1 MQAERLASSPKPIDY
16 QRTIAHDSADAGLV
30 VKAIMAQV
38 IRSGAFLQQCWSV
51 HPLCV
56 TVKRMTDEQVVVLSC
71 SSCKSAHY
79 LTTTTIASN
88 GASVQEASAEDNVRD
103 EPPGEEYLKACV
115 SSHPSALSLREMD
128 VFQDLVR
135 LRCADC
141 RRLYDLVV
149 STFETRQK

>member
-1 MQAERLASSPKPIDY
+1 MTQI
-16 QRTIAHDSADAGLV
+16 
-30 VKAIMAQV
+30 

-56 TVKRMTDEQVVVLSC
+56 TVKRMTDERAVVLSC

-79 LTTTTIASN
+79 LTVATVSSKAS
-88 GASVQEASAEDNVRD
+88 SAQQIVGDNALRD
-103 EPPGEEYLKACV
+103 EPPGEEFLKACV
-115 SSHPSALSLREMD
+115 STHQASLTLREMD

-141 RRLYDLVV
+141 RRQYELTV
-149 STFETRQK
+149 SAFETRHK

>member
-1 MQAERLASSPKPIDY
+1 M
-16 QRTIAHDSADAGLV
+16 T
-30 VKAIMAQV
+30 QV

-56 TVKRMTDEQVVVLSC
+56 TAKRMTDENALVLTC

-79 LTTTTIASN
+79 LTVATVTSQAS
-88 GASVQEASAEDNVRD
+88 SAQHPAGDGISRD
-103 EPPGEEYLKACV
+103 EPPGEEFLKACV
-115 SSHPSALSLREMD
+115 STHHASLTLREMD

-141 RRLYDLVV
+141 RRQYELTV
-149 STFETRQK
+149 TAFETRHK

>member
-1 MQAERLASSPKPIDY
+1 
-16 QRTIAHDSADAGLV
+16 
-30 VKAIMAQV
+30 MAQV

-88 GASVQEASAEDNVRD
+88 GPSAPGTRWEQDVRD
-103 EPPGEEYLKACV
+103 QPPGEEFLRACV
-115 SSHPSALSLREMD
+115 ASHPASLSLREMD

-141 RRLYDLVV
+141 RQLYDLAIA
-149 STFETRQK
+149 TFETRQK

>member
-1 MQAERLASSPKPIDY
+1 MARGISTVSPFIE
-16 QRTIAHDSADAGLV
+16 T
-30 VKAIMAQV
+30 IMAQI

-56 TVKRMTDEQVVVLSC
+56 TVRRMTDEHAIVLSC

-79 LTTTTIASN
+79 LTVDLVTSKN
-88 GASVQEASAEDNVRD
+88 SSAPRMA
-103 EPPGEEYLKACV
+103 GEEGLQEVPSGEVLLQSCV
-115 SSHPSALSLREMD
+115 STHQAALSLREMD
-128 VFQDLVR
+128 VFQNLVR

-141 RRLYDLVV
+141 RRQYELTV

>member
-1 MQAERLASSPKPIDY
+1 MVQI
-16 QRTIAHDSADAGLV
+16 
-30 VKAIMAQV
+30 

-56 TVKRMTDEQVVVLSC
+56 TVKRMTDENAVVLSC

-79 LTTTTIASN
+79 LTVTAVTS
-88 GASVQEASAEDNVRD
+88 QKASAQHIAEEGTSRD
-103 EPPGEEYLKACV
+103 EPPGEEFLKACV
-115 SSHPSALSLREMD
+115 SSHHASLTLREMD

-141 RRLYDLVV
+141 RRLYELAIAA
-149 STFETRQK
+149 FETRYK

>member
-1 MQAERLASSPKPIDY
+1 MTQI
-16 QRTIAHDSADAGLV
+16 
-30 VKAIMAQV
+30 

-56 TVKRMTDEQVVVLSC
+56 TVRRMTDERAVVLSC

-79 LTTTTIASN
+79 LTVATVSSKAS
-88 GASVQEASAEDNVRD
+88 SAQQMGEDALRD
-103 EPPGEEYLKACV
+103 EPQGEEFLKACV
-115 SSHPSALSLREMD
+115 STHQASLTLREMD

-141 RRLYDLVV
+141 RRQYELTV
-149 STFETRQK
+149 SAFETRHK